1 MDIKFNTLTPNL
13 WTLELDKTIAF
24 YTTHLGFQCL
34 EKNEEWQ
41 WALVKKDH
49 VEIMFSKPNEH
60 IPFQQS
66 MFSGSFYF
74 NIQNVD
80 VFWEALKDKAEVC
93 YAIEDFPWQM
103 REFAIYDNNGY
114 ILQFGQDIESP
125 K

>member
-1 MDIKFNTLTPNL
+1 MHIKFNTLTPNL

-41 WALVKKDH
+41 WALVKKDD

-74 NIQNVD
+74 NIHNVD
-80 VFWEALKDKAEVC
+80 VFWEALKDKTEVC

-114 ILQFGQDIESP
+114 ILQFGQDIESL

>member
-41 WALVKKDH
+41 WALVKKDNL
-49 VEIMFSKPNEH
+49 EIMFSKPNEH

-80 VFWEALKDKAEVC
+80 VFWEVLKDKAEVC

-114 ILQFGQDIESP
+114 ILQFGQDMEGL